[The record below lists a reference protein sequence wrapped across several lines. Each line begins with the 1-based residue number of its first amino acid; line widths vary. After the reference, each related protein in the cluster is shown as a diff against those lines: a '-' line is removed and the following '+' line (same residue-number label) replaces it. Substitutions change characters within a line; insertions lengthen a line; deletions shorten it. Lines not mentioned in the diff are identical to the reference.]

1 MLARA
6 GTDTGEQVHVRGADA
21 HGVIAPQCASPAPM
35 TLEWSERD
43 PPAPNHT
50 GINRSVWWLSTSSA
64 FRSQTPRST

>member
-6 GTDTGEQVHVRGADA
+6 DTDTGEQVHVRGADA
-21 HGVIAPQCASPAPM
+21 RGVIPSQLASPAPM

-50 GINRSVWWLSTSSA
+50 GINHRVVAQHESCMPIQNTT
-64 FRSQTPRST
+64 FY